1 MNSLSEVC
9 STDGTHDQFTWPCR
23 YELSY
28 DGEKMAC
35 NGGFGATTATSA
47 PVSAAGDK
55 NRDKENEKTLCNHNG
70 ERMPAR
76 GTGSNERGH
85 QNGDIFDHYKW
96 ALCRQPLPL
105 KVMLAKGVP
114 LPNEFVEV
122 FLPVLI
128 TLLVVVSESGV
139 NISAWHLATGFGGWA
154 CMGGNTMVSSWC
166 LGTWEGIHSSES
178 PISITKLGQP

>member
-1 MNSLSEVC
+1 MAL
-9 STDGTHDQFTWPCR
+9 CR

-28 DGEKMAC
+28 DGEKVAC

-47 PVSAAGDK
+47 PVTAASADK

-70 ERMPAR
+70 AAR
-76 GTGSNERGH
+76 GGNGINDRGGH

-105 KVMLAKGVP
+105 KVMLGKGVP

-122 FLPVLI
+122 
-128 TLLVVVSESGV
+128 
-139 NISAWHLATGFGGWA
+139 NSACCNGCGGD
-154 CMGGNTMVSSWC
+154 GH
-166 LGTWEGIHSSES
+166 I
-178 PISITKLGQP
+178 